1 MNDDKRG
8 LGRGLDDLM
17 AQNEIDLPFLST
29 YGPASDVEDDISQ
42 AKSPSEEIF
51 DAVLRHLRSL
61 QLNFDNNQE
70 REIQIYGLAVKIED
84 NGVSLSFDHSIR
96 LPFVPSD
103 LASPGLTEG
112 NLSDDGLSGNVIIQ
126 AWGIEARRCISR
138 FVEHSKINDDE

>member
-42 AKSPSEEIF
+42 AKSPPEEIF

-84 NGVSLSFDHSIR
+84 NGSGIKKNELSKIF
-96 LPFVPSD
+96 LPFFSTKKRG
-103 LASPGLTEG
+103 SGIGLYLVKRII
-112 NLSDDGLSGNVIIQ
+112 NLHDGRISVS
-126 AWGIEARRCISR
+126 CIDNLTSFR
-138 FVEHSKINDDE
+138 IKFPL